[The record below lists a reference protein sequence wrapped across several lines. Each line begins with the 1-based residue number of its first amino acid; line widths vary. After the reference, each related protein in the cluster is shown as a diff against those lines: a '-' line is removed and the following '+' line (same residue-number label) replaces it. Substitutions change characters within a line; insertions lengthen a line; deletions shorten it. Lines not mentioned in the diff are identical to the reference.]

1 MAALR
6 HLGPTQQALLRH
18 LLQHPDGVGVEALCE
33 RLRISHN
40 AVRQHLTALGG
51 KGWVERCTPKPTGG
65 RPQARYRL
73 ATAGHALFPRNY
85 GLIAGALMEGAF
97 ERLGTEG
104 GRELLVALGHQLG
117 SAEPPPATDDPGA
130 VATALADR
138 LDRMGYEAVAT
149 DRGGAAQIEAFNCV
163 FHSLAARNPDVCRFD
178 LAFMEAA
185 SGHRI
190 HHMECIVRG
199 GHVCRFRIGEA
210 RMGEASAGESKHAED
225 AGLAD
230 DLDAAP

>member
-1 MAALR
+1 MAGLR

-51 KGWVERCTPKPTGG
+51 KGWVERCTPQPTGG

-117 SAEPPPATDDPGA
+117 SAEPPPSTDDPGV
-130 VATALADR
+130 VATALAER

-199 GHVCRFRIGEA
+199 GHVCRFRIGEG
-210 RMGEASAGESKHAED
+210 RIGEAKRDGGAQAGER
-225 AGLAD
+225 
-230 DLDAAP
+230 DAAP

>member
-1 MAALR
+1 MAELR

-18 LLQHPDGVGVEALCE
+18 LLQHPDGVGVEALCD

-40 AVRQHLTALGG
+40 AVRQHLAALGG
-51 KGWVERCTPKPTGG
+51 KGWVERCTPQPTGG

-85 GLIAGALMEGAF
+85 GLIAGALLEGAA
-97 ERLGTEG
+97 ERLGTDEA
-104 GRELLVALGHQLG
+104 RELLVALGRRLG
-117 SAEPPPATDDPGA
+117 ASEPAPVTDDANA
-130 VATALADR
+130 VASALADR
-138 LDRMGYEAVAT
+138 LDRLGYEAVAT
-149 DRGGAAQIEAFNCV
+149 HRGGAAQIEAFNCV

-199 GHVCRFRIGEA
+199 GHVCRFRIGEPKRDDDTLQA
-210 RMGEASAGESKHAED
+210 AGGH
-225 AGLAD
+225 
-230 DLDAAP
+230 DAAP